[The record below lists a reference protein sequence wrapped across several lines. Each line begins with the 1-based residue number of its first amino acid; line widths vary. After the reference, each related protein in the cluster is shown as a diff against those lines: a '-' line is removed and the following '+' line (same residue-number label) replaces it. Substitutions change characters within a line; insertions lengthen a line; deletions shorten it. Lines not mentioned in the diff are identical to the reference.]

1 MAEKKEYFIKIEN
14 KQVKVSETVYRT
26 YYGLQRRDKTL
37 EEKDRRNGRM
47 LYSNLDTSE
56 TLGEERIP
64 DMSTVAVEDMVIVKL
79 MSEKLHRCIGLL
91 PKDEQELIQA
101 IYFDQLSERKLSKKM
116 GIHYMTLHDRKIRI
130 LKKLRKM
137 MEDK

>member
-14 KQVKVSETVYRT
+14 QQIQVSETVYRT

-37 EEKDRRNGRM
+37 EEKDQRNGRM

-56 TLGEERIP
+56 TLGEEMIP
-64 DMSTVAVEDMVIVKL
+64 DMSAAAVEDMVIAKL
-79 MSEKLHRCIGLL
+79 MSERLHRCINLL
-91 PKDEQELIQA
+91 PKGEQELIQE
-101 IYFDQLSERKLSKKM
+101 IYFNQLSERKLSKKT

-130 LKKLRKM
+130 IRKLRKM
-137 MEDK
+137 MEEK

>member
-14 KQVKVSETVYRT
+14 QQIQVSETVYRT

-37 EEKDRRNGRM
+37 EEKDQRNGRM

-56 TLGEERIP
+56 TLGEEMIP
-64 DMSTVAVEDMVIVKL
+64 DMSAAAVEDMVIAKL
-79 MSEKLHRCIGLL
+79 MLERLHRCINLL
-91 PKDEQELIQA
+91 PKGELELIQA

-130 LKKLRKM
+130 LQKLRKM

>member
-14 KQVKVSETVYRT
+14 QQIQVSETVYRT
-26 YYGLQRRDKTL
+26 YYGLQRRAKTL
-37 EEKDRRNGRM
+37 EEKDQRNGRV

-56 TLGEERIP
+56 TLGEEMIL
-64 DMSTVAVEDMVIVKL
+64 DMSAATVEDMVIAKL
-79 MSEKLHRCIGLL
+79 MSERLHRCINLL
-91 PKDEQELIQA
+91 SKGEQELIHA
-101 IYFDQLSERKLSKKM
+101 IYFDQLSERKLSKKT

-130 LKKLRKM
+130 LQKLRKM